1 MHLISS
7 HTAFPHPLPFMLLKQ
22 EPIEYND
29 FNFNTDDDFNFDI
42 EEEIN
47 KIMAMTPMS
56 ASLVSA
62 CSPVET
68 TSSNS
73 TPIEPETKINL
84 DTVSHVKNLMID
96 NSRTIGLYSTLKT
109 TYLKLCKEFNYL
121 LQKFNDNEKIKMEL
135 IQENE
140 ELKKL
145 VADLLKER
153 ETENTVLKKKRRHEC

>member
-1 MHLISS
+1 
-7 HTAFPHPLPFMLLKQ
+7 MLLKQ
-22 EPIEYND
+22 EPIEYTD
-29 FNFNTDDDFNFDI
+29 FNINNEDSFNFDI

-56 ASLVSA
+56 TPLISV

-68 TSSNS
+68 TNNI
-73 TPIEPETKINL
+73 TVAVEPETKVNL
-84 DTVSHVKNLMID
+84 DTVSYVKNLMID
-96 NSRTIGLYSTLKT
+96 NSKTIGLYSTLKT

-145 VADLLKER
+145 IANLLKDKEA
-153 ETENTVLKKKRRHEC
+153 ENTATKRKRKHIG